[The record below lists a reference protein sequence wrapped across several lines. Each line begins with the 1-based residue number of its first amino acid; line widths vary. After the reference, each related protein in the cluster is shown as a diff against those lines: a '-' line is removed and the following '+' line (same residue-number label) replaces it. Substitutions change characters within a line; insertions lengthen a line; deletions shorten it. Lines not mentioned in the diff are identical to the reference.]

1 MSWTVGFVNAAAEA
15 EVKALP
21 PDMIAH
27 FLRLGD
33 MITAAGVMLLRE
45 PYAKHLSGKLWELR
59 LKGRDGTAR
68 SIYVTASGQ
77 RMIVLRTFIKKTEK
91 TPPREIDLALARMKE
106 IRE

>member
-1 MSWTVGFVNAAAEA
+1 MGWTLGFVNAAAEA

-33 MITAAGVMLLRE
+33 LLTSAGIAAMRE

-59 LKGRDGTAR
+59 LKGRDGIAR

-77 RMIVLRTFIKKTEK
+77 RMIVLRTFVKKTQK
-91 TPPREIDLALARMKE
+91 TPQREIDIALARMKE
-106 IRE
+106 IRS